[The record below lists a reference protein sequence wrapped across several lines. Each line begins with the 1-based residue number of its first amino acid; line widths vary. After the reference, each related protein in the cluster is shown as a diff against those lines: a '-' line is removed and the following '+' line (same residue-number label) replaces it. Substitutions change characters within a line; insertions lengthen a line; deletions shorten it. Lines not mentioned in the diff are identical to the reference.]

1 MLCYLCFEDT
11 ALHAGYPS
19 SKLQQSA
26 QSLSGIQSQSGVVES
41 VRDDRRVQ
49 YYEAVIRLLHTN
61 ETAVPLHLPQQSEL
75 SCLCGCALCVRVLL
89 LCSLLTLLPLL
100 QQEARRDVPGP
111 HQVQTGQF
119 LRVVDLWSRA
129 QPASI
134 CSYRSLAAELL
145 SPDSLPNSGGR
156 GLPLHV
162 ALLSQ
167 ILREQL
173 GLPWKLGSGC
183 NLFYT

>member
-1 MLCYLCFEDT
+1 
-11 ALHAGYPS
+11 
-19 SKLQQSA
+19 
-26 QSLSGIQSQSGVVES
+26 VES
-41 VRDDRRVQ
+41 ARDDSLVQ
-49 YYEAVIRLLHTN
+49 YYEAIIRLLHTN
-61 ETAVPLHLPQQSEL
+61 KTAVPLHLSQQSEL

-89 LCSLLTLLPLL
+89 FCSLPTLLPLL
-100 QQEARRDVPGP
+100 QEKARRDVPGP
-111 HQVQTGQF
+111 HQTQTGQF

-134 CSYRSLAAELL
+134 CSYRPLAAELL
-145 SPDSLPNSGGR
+145 SPDSLLNSGGR

-173 GLPWKLGSGC
+173 GLPWKLGSDC